1 MYTYVKRSA
10 GKSKLGAASNFT
22 LARYSPKCMVSSA
35 LSPHVAQAVTV
46 RLQDHG
52 LSESAI
58 TLHSLATR
66 QAERLTLRKAD
77 NKAGYA
83 NVTMQSGTRPYRAQ
97 LKRSGQLVRTLGNF
111 ATAEEAALCIAR
123 SPEGQA
129 AAAAAA
135 VPPKVPLT
143 REQALQQAQAEGLA
157 LRKAETKA
165 GYANVT
171 MLSVTRA
178 KPYQAQVTRSGTTVT
193 LGTFATAEE
202 AALCVARSPEGQ
214 RAAELACAVV
224 LPRTQLAR
232 EQALQQAQAEGI
244 LLRKADNKSGYS
256 NVTVSSTRPKPYH
269 AQVTRDGKNTVLGSF
284 DTAEEAALCVA
295 RSPEGQLA
303 IQRVAKRAAAPPPL
317 TREQALQ
324 QARAE
329 GLTLR
334 KSNTKAGYANVT
346 KFPAG
351 KGLIK
356 PYLAQIR
363 RLGQTVTLGTFVTA
377 EEAALY
383 VARSPHGREVAERAA
398 TAEQAAA
405 AALPRTQLREQAP
418 QQAQAQAE
426 GLALR
431 NFDNRAGH
439 HPNVTVLPSVEA
451 LQQAWDATIGAV
463 ALEIIYQAAEAAAVE
478 LGAEVAAEVMAGITL
493 GL

>member
-1 MYTYVKRSA
+1 MT
-10 GKSKLGAASNFT
+10 
-22 LARYSPKCMVSSA
+22 MVSFAAAEEAA
-35 LSPHVAQAVTV
+35 LCVARWPEGQEAAERARTVALPIAPMTREQALQQAQAE
-46 RLQDHG
+46 G
-52 LSESAI
+52 
-58 TLHSLATR
+58 
-66 QAERLTLRKAD
+66 LTLRKAD
-77 NKAGYA
+77 NKSGYA
-83 NVTMQSGTRPYRAQ
+83 GVTVHPGKRKSYQAQVYRSGT
-97 LKRSGQLVRTLGNF
+97 KTLGNF

-256 NVTVSSTRPKPYH
+256 NVTVSSTRPKPYR
-269 AQVTRDGKNTVLGSF
+269 AQVKRDGKNTVLGSF

-303 IQRVAKRAAAPPPL
+303 IKRVAKRAAAAAPPPL

-324 QARAE
+324 HTSIEAPRCAL
-329 GLTLR
+329 GPG
-334 KSNTKAGYANVT
+334 KSK
-346 KFPAG
+346 
-351 KGLIK
+351 
-356 PYLAQIR
+356 
-363 RLGQTVTLGTFVTA
+363 
-377 EEAALY
+377 
-383 VARSPHGREVAERAA
+383 VARHSPRRVRTVRE
-398 TAEQAAA
+398 
-405 AALPRTQLREQAP
+405 RTWEESQHQ
-418 QQAQAQAE
+418 
-426 GLALR
+426 
-431 NFDNRAGH
+431 
-439 HPNVTVLPSVEA
+439 VLC
-451 LQQAWDATIGAV
+451 
-463 ALEIIYQAAEAAAVE
+463 
-478 LGAEVAAEVMAGITL
+478 
-493 GL
+493 

>member
-1 MYTYVKRSA
+1 MYTCVKRSA
-10 GKSKLGAASNFT
+10 GKSKLGATSNFT
-22 LARYSPKCMVSSA
+22 LARYSANVCCRPRSPPMLHRLLQCSYRTSSLMRHRNCAKSAELFDTTKASNSTELSQVVWTVNPVTMVS
-35 LSPHVAQAVTV
+35 
-46 RLQDHG
+46 
-52 LSESAI
+52 
-58 TLHSLATR
+58 
-66 QAERLTLRKAD
+66 
-77 NKAGYA
+77 
-83 NVTMQSGTRPYRAQ
+83 
-97 LKRSGQLVRTLGNF
+97 F
-111 ATAEEAALCIAR
+111 AAAEEAALCIAR

-269 AQVTRDGKNTVLGSF
+269 AQVTRDGKNMVLGSF

-398 TAEQAAA
+398 TTEQAAA

-478 LGAEVAAEVMAGITL
+478 LGAEVAAEVMAGIAL